1 MGRVTERPLTRDEA
15 RRRARLLQVASYD
28 VDLDLTRGD
37 EVFGSRVTIRFASA
51 EAGTSTFAELRATR
65 LVSAVLNGQVL
76 EESAYDGT
84 RIALT
89 ALERDNVL
97 VVEAEM
103 PYTTTG
109 DGMHRYV
116 DPVDGEVYVGAYV
129 GVVNAQHV
137 FANFDQPDLK
147 ATIAT
152 RVTAPVG
159 WTVLGN
165 GLATSGDA
173 TSGRWELATT
183 PRLSSYLF
191 VLVAGPLHVVTSE
204 HAGIPFVLS
213 CRRSLASALD
223 AEAPEILE
231 VTTACF
237 DRYAEIFDEPFPF
250 ASYGQ
255 AFVPELNWG
264 ALEQPG
270 AILFRD
276 QMLFTTPPTALD
288 RLERANAISHEMA
301 HMWFGDLVTMEWW
314 DDLWL
319 SESFAEYMG
328 SRILV
333 DATRFTGAWTWFAA
347 ERKPWGHDADERTS
361 THPVAPRA
369 EDVLDTERAF
379 ENFDGISYAKGASAL
394 KQLVAWLG
402 DDVFLAGINDLLTAH
417 AFGNATLADML
428 AALDARSEKDVLAW
442 AEAWLR
448 TTGVDPIH
456 VERLGTGT
464 VVTHPGQRP
473 HVVSVGLYDVAGP
486 GSTDLVLRRR
496 DRLVL
501 DPGRTTVPL
510 ALGDGSLPAAILLD
524 DASLSWAKIRYDS
537 VTQAAIAAGLSSIAD
552 PLARATVWSALR
564 DQARDG
570 ELAPMAY
577 VDLVR
582 HHLALEADA
591 LIVDAVL
598 DFVRLELADRYS
610 SAKERGWVLHEL
622 RGVCRDLLADPGSSP
637 DVRLSAARWMVA
649 SVSADGADVLRGWL
663 TSGVPGGPPLD
674 DDMRWR
680 IVRRLAVLGA
690 TDLAEIDALES
701 SSPGEEAGRAAAY
714 SRAALPDVVAKERAW
729 ELALGGDEAST
740 YVVLAT
746 LEGFWQPEHRE
757 LLAPWVERF
766 FPAAV
771 AAARRRGPAIAQ
783 AVAFRAFPFH
793 DVLESTDALLL
804 ECLAGPGPTIPLRR
818 ALADRADDYRRA
830 LSVRAAWAR

>member
-1 MGRVTERPLTRDEA
+1 MTGHPLTRDEA
-15 RRRARLLQVASYD
+15 RRRARLLEVSSYD
-28 VDLDLTRGD
+28 VDLDLTGGD
-37 EVFGSRVTIRFASA
+37 EVFRSRVVIRFASA
-51 EAGTSTFAELRATR
+51 EQGASTFAELRATR
-65 LVSAVLNGQVL
+65 LVSAVLNGRVL
-76 EESAYDGT
+76 EEPAYDGA

-89 ALERDNVL
+89 ALERVNEL
-97 VVEAEM
+97 VVEAEI

-116 DPVDGEVYVGAYV
+116 DPVDDEVYVGAYV

-147 ATIAT
+147 ATITT

-173 TSGRWELATT
+173 TTGRWELATT

-191 VLVAGPLHVVTSE
+191 VVVAGPLHVLTSE

-213 CRRSLASALD
+213 CRRSLAAALD
-223 AEAPEILE
+223 ADAAEILE

-276 QMLFTTPPTALD
+276 EMLFTSTPTALD
-288 RLERANAISHEMA
+288 RLTRANAIAHEMA

-328 SRILV
+328 SRTLV

-347 ERKPWGHDADERTS
+347 ERKPWGYDADERTS

-369 EDVLDTERAF
+369 DDVQDTESAF
-379 ENFDGISYAKGASAL
+379 ENFDGISYAKGASVL
-394 KQLVAWLG
+394 RQLVAWLG

-428 AALDARSEKDVLAW
+428 AALDARSEHDVHAW
-442 AEAWLR
+442 AQAWLR
-448 TTGVDPIH
+448 TTGVDPLH

-464 VVTHPGQRP
+464 VVTHPAQRP

-496 DRLVL
+496 DRLLL
-501 DPGRTTVPL
+501 DPARTVVPL
-510 ALGDGSLPAAILLD
+510 DLGAGPPPAAILLD
-524 DASLSWAKIRYDS
+524 DASLSWAKVRYDS
-537 VTQAAIAAGLSSIAD
+537 ATQAAITAGLSSIAD
-552 PLARATVWSALR
+552 PLARTTVWSSLR
-564 DQARDG
+564 DQVRDA
-570 ELAPMAY
+570 ELAPTAY
-577 VDLVR
+577 VEILRR
-582 HHLALEADA
+582 HLPLETDA
-591 LIVDAVL
+591 LVVDTVL
-598 DFVRLELADRYS
+598 DFARVELADRYV
-610 SAKERGWVLHEL
+610 SAEERARVLHEV
-622 RGVCRDLLADPGSSP
+622 RGVCRDLLADPTSAA
-637 DVRLSAARWMVA
+637 DTRLSASRWMVA
-649 SVSADGADVLRGWL
+649 SVSAEGADILRGWL

-690 TDLAEIDALES
+690 TDLAEIDALER
-701 SSPGEEAGRAAAY
+701 SSPDEEAGRNAAY
-714 SRAALPDVVAKERAW
+714 SRAALPDVVAKGRAW
-729 ELALGGDEAST
+729 ELALGGDSAST

-746 LEGFWQPEHRE
+746 LEGFWQPEQRE
-757 LLAPWVERF
+757 LIAPWVEQL

-771 AAARRRGPAIAQ
+771 AAARQRGPAIAQ

-793 DVLESTDALLL
+793 DVLDSTEALLL
-804 ECLAGPGPTIPLRR
+804 ECLAGPGPTVPLRR
-818 ALADRADDYRRA
+818 AFADRADDYRRA
-830 LSVRAAWAR
+830 LDVRAAWARP